1 MRRDV
6 PAPAPTSQESAAYLG
21 SALGREIL
29 QTRSAALLCGMPV
42 VFGLVLW
49 FMKPEYIDVL
59 VNDSTGSKFFIYAI
73 CSEIAGILVIRKMSS
88 PKI

>member
-1 MRRDV
+1 
-6 PAPAPTSQESAAYLG
+6 
-21 SALGREIL
+21 
-29 QTRSAALLCGMPV
+29 MPI

-49 FMKPEYIDVL
+49 FMKPEYIDIL
-59 VNDSTGSKFFIYAI
+59 VNDETGSMFFIYAI